1 LNLARDE
8 STPPRRSAGR
18 SDHAAAHVTI
28 NFSGLAR
35 GEWRGAFPPVRR
47 HRGLRP
53 QPRPF
58 VEVPAGRHGEPA
70 HRKHLIAPAATASPS
85 SKRAAAAL
93 TGFPG
98 LGDNN
103 SSIPPDT
110 GGAVGPGHLVVALNS
125 QIEIQTRTGA
135 LISVVGLLS
144 FWSSLG
150 VGSVTD
156 PRVIYDPYGQRWVI
170 VTVGDPQTSGSA
182 ILVGVSHNSDPTAG
196 WDLYKVPVDSSGQ
209 FWADFPTL
217 GFNKNWIVVGANI
230 FTIQGTFFEFA
241 NLYVFDKA
249 NLYAGGSALFTLLQD
264 DTGGFSMNPA
274 LTYDPN
280 VATLYLLESWSSANG
295 LLRMST
301 ITGAVGSE
309 VLTSGVA
316 LPTSPQPWHAVEST
330 LNFAPQLGSTRDI
343 DTDDDRLDWTV
354 YRNGSLWTAQTIFLP
369 ATGTPNRC
377 SVQWWQIDTAAG
389 DLGGIQQRGRIDD
402 PTAALFFAYPSIGVN
417 RENDAMVGYSRF
429 SAVQFAGADFSWRM
443 AGDAPGTLRAETV
456 LKAGEGPYFKDFG
469 SGDNRWGDF
478 SSTVVDPLDDLSLW
492 TLQEYAASNN
502 NWGTWWGELSPT
514 ASATPS
520 ATPTPSPTPSPTPT
534 PQPSPTPTAQP
545 TSTPTPTPS
554 PTTTPSSTPSAT
566 PTPQPTPTPTPVP
579 TPTPTAQPTP
589 TPTPTPSPTPT
600 PVPTPSPIPTATP
613 TPALTIG
620 ATALPAAKVGVYY
633 RASLGLSGGTQP
645 YRVYVSAGALPRGL
659 ALNSFSGDITG
670 TPGAVAVTRFTVYV
684 TDRGHASAS
693 WSFQIPVTR

>member
-1 LNLARDE
+1 VLARDE
-8 STPPRRSAGR
+8 
-18 SDHAAAHVTI
+18 
-28 NFSGLAR
+28 
-35 GEWRGAFPPVRR
+35 ERGAFPPTRR

-53 QPRPF
+53 QRNPF
-58 VEVPAGRHGEPA
+58 VEIPA
-70 HRKHLIAPAATASPS
+70 HTRAPRTGRKRLAASAPGKHLGGK
-85 SKRAAAAL
+85 KRAGATL
-93 TGFPG
+93 SGFPG

-103 SSIPPDT
+103 SAIPPDT
-110 GGAVGPGHLVVALNS
+110 DGAVGPGHLMVALNS
-125 QIEIQTRTGA
+125 QIEIQTRTGT
-135 LISVVGLLS
+135 LISAVGLLS
-144 FWSSLG
+144 FWSNLG

-182 ILVGVSHNSDPTAG
+182 ILVGVSRNSDPTAG

-230 FTIQGTFFEFA
+230 FTIQGTFFEWA

-264 DTGGFSMNPA
+264 DTGGFAMNPA
-274 LTYDPN
+274 VTYDPN
-280 VATLYLLESWSSANG
+280 LATLYLLESWSSANG
-295 LLRMST
+295 RLRIST

-316 LPTSPQPWHAVEST
+316 LPTAPQPWQAVEPAI
-330 LNFAPQLGSTRDI
+330 NFAPQLGSTRHI

-389 DLGGIQQRGRIDD
+389 DVGGIQQRGRIDD
-402 PTAALFFAYPSIGVN
+402 PAAALFYAYPSIGVN

-429 SAVQFAGADFSWRM
+429 SAAQFAGAGFSWRM
-443 AGDAPGTLRAETV
+443 AADAPGTLRADTV
-456 LKAGEGPYFKDFG
+456 LKAGEGPYFKDLG

-492 TLQEYAASNN
+492 TLQEYAATSN
-502 NWGTWWGELSPT
+502 NWGTWWGELSPSASPTPSVMPTPSPTPSLTPTPQPT
-514 ASATPS
+514 ATPTSTPSPKPTPAPTPSPVPTATPTPHPTPTATPVPTPSPSPAPSPSPTPIPTPS
-520 ATPTPSPTPSPTPT
+520 ATPTPLPSP
-534 PQPSPTPTAQP
+534 SP
-545 TSTPTPTPS
+545 
-554 PTTTPSSTPSAT
+554 
-566 PTPQPTPTPTPVP
+566 V
-579 TPTPTAQPTP
+579 
-589 TPTPTPSPTPT
+589 
-600 PVPTPSPIPTATP
+600 PTATP
-613 TPALTIG
+613 TPALSIG
-620 ATALPAAKVGVYY
+620 TATLPAGRVGVFY

-645 YRVYVSAGALPRGL
+645 YLVYVSAGGLPRGL
-659 ALNSFSGDITG
+659 ALNTFSGDITG

-693 WSFQIPVTR
+693 RSFQIPVTR